1 MATPNRFALRD
12 AGACT
17 FYRLDGDKEAI
28 VTLTTLKTSGVETS
42 AETVYARGGQGNA
55 KLVGFSSN
63 REAKINLEDAIFDV
77 EALAMITGNEI
88 KRGTQEIDFKEI
100 LTVDASNQV
109 TLSKKIE
116 GTPISVHTLNDDG
129 TLASMFT
136 LVSTVTDATE
146 YEIANQVITF
156 DAAIQEGTKVK
167 VFYKA
172 KTSVDASTIRVT
184 TDAFGKSF
192 RVALDIIVRDEFT
205 KQDYAG
211 QLQIPCA
218 KFEDNFSLSLAA
230 DGDPATL
237 TLPLEILKDP
247 LSTDM
252 WQLVIYD
259 ESEVVTA

>member
-28 VTLTTLKTSGVETS
+28 VTLNTLKTSGVETT
-42 AETVYARGGQGNA
+42 AETVYSRGGQGNA

-88 KRGTQEIDFKEI
+88 KRGAQIVDFKEI
-100 LTVDASNQV
+100 LTVDSSNEV

-116 GTPISVHTLNDDG
+116 GAPISVHTLNDDG
-129 TLASMFT
+129 TLKES
-136 LVSTVTDATE
+136 VSYTIDA
-146 YEIANQVITF
+146 QVMTF
-156 DAAIQEGTKVK
+156 DSSIAEGTKVK

-259 ESEVVTA
+259 ESEIATA

>member
-17 FYRLDGDKEAI
+17 FYRLDGDKGAI
-28 VTLTTLKTSGVETS
+28 VTLNTLKTSGVETTG
-42 AETVYARGGQGNA
+42 ETVYARGGQGNA

-88 KRGTQEIDFKEI
+88 IRGEQIIDFKEI
-100 LTVDASNQV
+100 LTVDSSNQV
-109 TLSKKIE
+109 TLTKKIE
-116 GTPISVHTLNDDG
+116 DIVSVHTVNDDG
-129 TLASMFT
+129 TLAKT
-136 LVSTVTDATE
+136 IAVTGSTSSDTE
-146 YEIANQVITF
+146 CALNDQVITF
-156 DAAIQEGTKVK
+156 NAAITEGSKVK

-172 KTSVDASTIRVT
+172 KTAPDASTIKVT

-218 KFEDNFSLSLAA
+218 KFEDNFSFSLAA

-237 TLPLEILKDP
+237 SLPLEILKDP

-259 ESEVVTA
+259 EDGVVKP